1 MTRVLAPLVVAM
13 FITGC
18 GSSTFSQG
26 PSDTLRAYSRAIQD
40 KRVEDAYRLL
50 SKDAKRSVSLE
61 AFRRM
66 ILESPEDASELA
78 RSLARPSSDPVVTAK
93 VITPQGDEL
102 VLIYENNRWRI
113 DGTSLDFYS
122 QATPKQ
128 AIVGFLRA
136 FERKR
141 YDVLV
146 RYVPDSKKAAD
157 ANSPELDE
165 ARLRESFEGPQKE
178 DFLHLTQALKAALG
192 TSNIEETND
201 RASMQYGANGTL
213 QLVREH
219 GIWKIEFFQ
228 LFSFVG
234 DVGLFGVVG
243 NDVASRGR
251 NTIHLGVTIALGRIG
266 LGALVSFVTSPGTL
280 DLGLH
285 LARRDLSP
293 HHEVGT
299 KRPRWVFERRRAIFL
314 DAEVPYPRGA
324 ITSQWRE
331 QQQRGSSQQH
341 RGSND
346 AHRSRCADEMKRA
359 IDRMRVFSHVKGPE
373 LFERLVLVTHGV
385 APD

>member
-1 MTRVLAPLVVAM
+1 ML
-13 FITGC
+13 ITGC

-26 PSDTLRAYSRAIQD
+26 PSDTLRGYSRAIQE

-228 LFSFVG
+228 
-234 DVGLFGVVG
+234 
-243 NDVASRGR
+243 
-251 NTIHLGVTIALGRIG
+251 
-266 LGALVSFVTSPGTL
+266 
-280 DLGLH
+280 
-285 LARRDLSP
+285 
-293 HHEVGT
+293 
-299 KRPRWVFERRRAIFL
+299 
-314 DAEVPYPRGA
+314 
-324 ITSQWRE
+324 
-331 QQQRGSSQQH
+331 
-341 RGSND
+341 
-346 AHRSRCADEMKRA
+346 
-359 IDRMRVFSHVKGPE
+359 
-373 LFERLVLVTHGV
+373 
-385 APD
+385 